1 MLINEILNCAGPSG
15 FLGESHHVTV
25 DVTVVRFITAD
36 LHLSQRGNEALELH
50 TANRHIK
57 SAVEL
62 SVFVKLYLLLL
73 LSLQYN
79 PYNFLMMKLR
89 LFAPGMRNANL
100 SLLKQNMQ
108 IPFKW
113 QVGEGLL
120 TQLTFSVCVCVC
132 VSVLYANTAVTDEV

>member
-1 MLINEILNCAGPSG
+1 
-15 FLGESHHVTV
+15 
-25 DVTVVRFITAD
+25 
-36 LHLSQRGNEALELH
+36 
-50 TANRHIK
+50 
-57 SAVEL
+57 
-62 SVFVKLYLLLL
+62 
-73 LSLQYN
+73 
-79 PYNFLMMKLR
+79 MKLR

-132 VSVLYANTAVTDEV
+132 VSVLYANTAVTDEVWDSNMFTASLLNVARLEGLCS